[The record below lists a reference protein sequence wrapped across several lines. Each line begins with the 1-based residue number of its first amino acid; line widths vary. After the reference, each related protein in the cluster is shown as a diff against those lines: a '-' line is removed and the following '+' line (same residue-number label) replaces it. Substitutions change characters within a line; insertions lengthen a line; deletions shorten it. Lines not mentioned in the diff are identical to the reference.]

1 MQIVSIITFLSSPG
15 FKLLFRDAN
24 DVRRIKAKMFSDGVR
39 FQDLSY
45 REMEK
50 LRQVGVGVGVGV
62 SLLNVPQSTHTE
74 RTWHLTHIRAE
85 R

>member
-1 MQIVSIITFLSSPG
+1 MQIVSIIIFLSSSG

-50 LRQVGVGVGVGV
+50 LRQVGGRLLTECASVNTHRENMVLELGG
-62 SLLNVPQSTHTE
+62 SLE
-74 RTWHLTHIRAE
+74 
-85 R
+85 

>member
-50 LRQVGVGVGVGV
+50 LRQVGGWGV

>member
-50 LRQVGVGVGVGV
+50 LRQVGVGV

-74 RTWHLTHIRAE
+74 RTWHLTHIRAD

>member
-50 LRQVGVGVGVGV
+50 LRQVGVGGGGG
-62 SLLNVPQSTHTE
+62 LLTECASVNTHRE
-74 RTWHLTHIRAE
+74 NMAFDSY
-85 R
+85 